1 MKSLFV
7 WMSLFLAQSAL
18 SDVNFQEVVY
28 EGHGQKFQGFLAQPK
43 DLKTNA
49 PMIVMVH
56 NWMGVTEETKTQAA
70 RFVKL
75 GYQVFAADV
84 YGQGVRPKN
93 AQEAGT
99 LSSKYK
105 KDRALLRKHLDLAYQ
120 TALKQKMVDAKKV
133 AAAGYCFGGT
143 AVLEMARAGLP
154 LKSVISFHGG
164 LDSLNPIEAKN
175 IQSKVLVLHGEAD
188 PFVPK
193 ADIEAFLKEMKTHQV
208 KFQMVNYPN
217 AVHSF
222 TEKAAGNDPS
232 KGAAYN
238 AEADAKSFVEAEK
251 ELKSVF

>member
-1 MKSLFV
+1 MKSTLLLIGLFFV
-7 WMSLFLAQSAL
+7 QNAFSEVQIK
-18 SDVNFQEVVY
+18 DVVY

-43 DLKTNA
+43 DLKTSA

-56 NWMGVTEETKTQAA
+56 NWMGVSEETKTQAA
-70 RFVKL
+70 RYVKL
-75 GYQVFAADV
+75 GYQVFAVDV

-93 AQEAGT
+93 AQEAGA
-99 LSSKYK
+99 LAGKYK
-105 KDRALLRKHLDLAYQ
+105 KDRTLFRKHLELGYQ
-120 TALKQKMVDAKKV
+120 TALKQSNVNTQKV

-164 LDSLNPIEAKN
+164 LDSLNPTEAKN

-193 ADIEAFLKEMKTHQV
+193 VDIEAFLKEMNSYKV
-208 KFQMVNYPN
+208 KFKMINYPN